1 MFLCFPLTFQDRVGY
16 NLSPWEMGCILNT
29 DTGFRVKTDV
39 GAGCVA
45 VSVEHPRVQTARGHP
60 CSRCVWDKGSLC
72 TVPPVQSH
80 RFPCTWQ
87 TLRPEPAENWKTES
101 HLNKMSTNGSFYVQ
115 GQEGC
120 CTERHQWGGAEGNL
134 DRNRNI
140 PARDEHIQIE
150 LWTSR

>member
-1 MFLCFPLTFQDRVGY
+1 MFLCLPLKFQDRVGY

-29 DTGFRVKTDV
+29 DTGFQVKTDL
-39 GAGCVA
+39 GPGCVA
-45 VSVEHPRVQTARGHP
+45 VSVEYPCVQTARGHP
-60 CSRCVWDKGSLC
+60 RSRRVWDRGTLC

-87 TLRPEPAENWKTES
+87 RRRPEPAENWRRRVASTRC
-101 HLNKMSTNGSFYVQ
+101 HLMGPLMSRKRRGAAQNSIN
-115 GQEGC
+115 EGG
-120 CTERHQWGGAEGNL
+120 RRNL

-140 PARDEHIQIE
+140 QARDEHTQIE